1 MLTEGQRF
9 ALLDRQ
15 GRRVEDWEVA
25 AIYRAPGV
33 RTRAMLIDPCDRFR
47 ELDLAADDLRDRRRF
62 RPVPATPRHR
72 APRELV

>member
-1 MLTEGQRF
+1 
-9 ALLDRQ
+9 
-15 GRRVEDWEVA
+15 
-25 AIYRAPGV
+25 
-33 RTRAMLIDPCDRFR
+33 MLIDPCDRFR